1 MKLASFD
8 LEIAI
13 PMADDCRNVY
23 EHEPPLGISCAA
35 VALSGTEEVKIWQD
49 PTRLS
54 RAAARDIVD
63 YLKEL
68 MKNGYT
74 LVTWNGCHFDF
85 AVLAKESD
93 LLRDCGLLAL
103 SHTDLMLLV
112 TFQKGYTLKLEK
124 ALQGAGLAGKLKE
137 IALADGSVLKGMT
150 GAMAPELWSRGEY
163 EAVLAYLKQDTLMT
177 LRLAQSVLATKI
189 IRWTSN
195 RGTPQE
201 VFVPRLLSVRDCLK
215 LPEPDVSW
223 MNFPPPPRRHYINWI
238 PGDVA

>member
-1 MKLASFD
+1 MKLAAFD
-8 LEIAI
+8 LEIAV
-13 PMADDCRNVY
+13 PMSDDCRNVY
-23 EHEPPLGISCAA
+23 EHDPPLGISCAA
-35 VALSGTEEVKIWQD
+35 VALSGTEEVKVWQD
-49 PTRLS
+49 PARLS
-54 RAAARDIVD
+54 EAAARDIVA
-63 YLKEL
+63 YLKDL
-68 MKNGYT
+68 TINGYT

-93 LLRDCGLLAL
+93 LLRDCALLAL

-112 TFQKGYTLKLEK
+112 AFQKGYGLKLEK

-137 IALADGSVLKGMT
+137 VALADGTILRGMN
-150 GAMAPELWSRGEY
+150 GVMAPELWARGER

-177 LRLAQSVLATKI
+177 LRLAQSVLATKR

-201 VFVPRLLSVRDCLK
+201 VVVPRLLPVRDCLK

-223 MNFPPPPRRHYINWI
+223 MNTPPRPRGHYINWI